1 MAAFAVM
8 LMTLLV
14 VQAPIATVD
23 RLLHA
28 MGQGHAANAF
38 AGAVLDTADH
48 DHDDHDDHHDDGPA
62 GEATGHAADVMED
75 GASID
80 TGEPGPHHHHH
91 HDSPSVYGLT
101 GAPHL
106 PVAWTSSSSP
116 FGAEDDLRR
125 GLGAPLQDRPPK
137 IFLVHVA

>member
-8 LMTLLV
+8 LMALLV

-38 AGAVLDTADH
+38 AGAVLDAADH
-48 DHDDHDDHHDDGPA
+48 DHDDHHDDGPA
-62 GEATGHAADVMED
+62 GLAAGQAADVVED
-75 GASID
+75 GASVD
-80 TGEPGPHHHHH
+80 PSEPGPHHHHH
-91 HDSPSVYGLT
+91 HDSPSVYSLT
-101 GAPHL
+101 GAPRL

-137 IFLVHVA
+137 ARLAHVA

>member
-14 VQAPIATVD
+14 VQAPVATVD

-28 MGQGHAANAF
+28 MGHGHAANAF

-48 DHDDHDDHHDDGPA
+48 DHDDHHDDGSASEAA
-62 GEATGHAADVMED
+62 GQAADVVED
-75 GASID
+75 GASVGA
-80 TGEPGPHHHHH
+80 GEPGPHHHHR
-91 HDSPSVYGLT
+91 HDNPSVHGLA
-101 GAPHL
+101 GAPSL
-106 PVAWTSSSSP
+106 PFAWTSSPSP

-137 IFLVHVA
+137 GLLAHVA